1 MEFEF
6 NHIYYK
12 ILLSVFIFLFSIS
25 LNFASISS
33 DVGVNVTIGQAP
45 VLQINNFTV
54 VPDEITIGNSAN
66 FTIVV
71 SNIGNSDGNA
81 SSFIQIYNG
90 YNVIDSFSS
99 GISVIPFSSTPTNVS
114 VLHSMNYPVGNYI
127 ALGYIKYN
135 NKTIGPVYYNFSI
148 NRGQPPSVY
157 LVSPLNNS
165 ITSLNNDTLEFVFYV
180 DDVDSSQFTC
190 SLYLDNQ
197 KVGENNSVHRLV
209 NTSLKSNVSFSNGIH
224 TWFVRCTDNGDNS
237 ADSYTWNLHTGSF
250 CQILN
255 ISNLYY
261 VINENLS
268 SDETC
273 FTITASNVTLDCQGY
288 SIFFNS
294 GSAII
299 IQGQN
304 ATIKNCSFLQNNN
317 LSATA
322 IKVENSGI
330 NSNIIDNIINIK
342 GNESRGL
349 ILLAGNTNITNNF
362 IGMSGDDSF
371 ALYLQNTSGDIIRN
385 NSFILTS
392 AKSKF
397 IYADIKSVH
406 NSISENIYVPPSEL
420 EGFLIQFYVN
430 QSELNIT
437 IPSAGRTPSLGLYIP
452 ENSTQELVEVNLTTM
467 FIDSLK
473 VPIDIASKEGYLKM
487 KINISTSKLIQANTS
502 NPIIFT
508 INTSSMNLN
517 SVEESRLGL
526 YIYNESSSNW
536 NALAT
541 ECNLTSHICKGY
553 LTQFSTYGWIIYI
566 PVTVIAEKSEE
577 VKQVSL
583 SGTLSCTKELA
594 QISTEPN
601 ASVEVR
607 FLEQPYANSL
617 IKAGKADENGSFV
630 FIADL
635 PGRYQI
641 SARKTGFKDNSLI
654 LTAADDCVPRITFV
668 RKWLECSTLSCFMNI
683 PVLTT
688 QMKDV
693 VVDLSD
699 VLSIM
704 TGSLSIRDKYG
715 SLVNFYSFVGK
726 ELRFPLITDSFTIN
740 SQSNVNMEQI
750 NDLKN
755 GKVTVV
761 FKGSNTARVSGFV
774 LNLGDFGNNYINNVT
789 YVADK
794 EYEIF
799 RYTVDGKTVKIDHQ
813 LYLYPNS
820 KFVFSVSQVPLRC
833 TYSYEC
839 PSDSICQNGTCV
851 VVPCSCG
858 YILNR
863 TCIPYECCKD
873 SDCPSGKS
881 CIANLCIYTPPT
893 ISEEEKRY
901 IADRLNVLIVSIQSA
916 REQGED
922 TTAASQLLE
931 QARTAYEAGDFEKAK
946 ELLAQA
952 QQIFTQTIETQPS
965 IPYLAIMAVIVLLL
979 VLVLVYLLISKISK
993 PKWKPKKKK

>member
-1 MEFEF
+1 MKFEF
-6 NHIYYK
+6 NHYHI
-12 ILLSVFIFLFSIS
+12 ILLSVFILIFSIS
-25 LNFASISS
+25 LDFASISS
-33 DVGVNVTIGQAP
+33 DVGVNVTIGHAP

-54 VPDEITIGNSAN
+54 VPDDIPIGNSAN
-66 FTIVV
+66 FTIEV
-71 SNIGNSDGNA
+71 SNIGNSDGNVY
-81 SSFIQIYNG
+81 SLIQIYDG

-99 GISVIPFSSTPTNVS
+99 DTFLIPFSSTPTNVS
-114 VLHSMNYPVGNYI
+114 VLHDMNYPVGNYI

-148 NRGQPPSVY
+148 NRGQPPFVY

-165 ITSLNNDTLEFVFYV
+165 ITILNNDTLEFIFYV

-197 KVGENNSVHRLV
+197 KVGENNSVQILV
-209 NTSLKSNVSFSNGIH
+209 NTSLKSNVSFSNGTH
-224 TWFVRCTDNGDNS
+224 SWFVRCIDNGDNS
-237 ADSYTWNLHTGSF
+237 ADSSTWKLRTGSF
-250 CQILN
+250 CQTLD

-261 VINENLS
+261 VINENIS
-268 SDETC
+268 SNETC
-273 FTITASNVTLDCQGY
+273 FTITASNVTLDCQGH

-294 GSAII
+294 GSAIVV
-299 IQGQN
+299 QGQN
-304 ATIKNCSFLQNNN
+304 ATVKNCVLLQNNT
-317 LSATA
+317 LSASA
-322 IKVENSGI
+322 IHVDTTGM
-330 NSNIIDNIINIK
+330 NSNIIDNIISIT
-342 GNESRGL
+342 GNGARGL
-349 ILLAGNTNITNNF
+349 LLLAGNINLINNVVV
-362 IGMSGDDSF
+362 ISGDDSI
-371 ALYLQNTSGDIIRN
+371 ALYLHNSSGDTIQN
-385 NSFILTS
+385 NSLTLTS

-397 IYADIKSVH
+397 IYADVNSVQ
-406 NSISENIYVPPSEL
+406 NSISENIYVPSSEL
-420 EGFLIQFYVN
+420 EGFSIQFYVN
-430 QSELNIT
+430 ESELNIT

-452 ENSTQELVEVNLTTM
+452 ENSTQELTEVNLTTM

-487 KINISTSKLIQANTS
+487 QINISASKSIQANTS

-508 INTSSMNLN
+508 INTSSMNLT

-526 YIYNESSSNW
+526 YVYNESSSNW
-536 NALAT
+536 SALAT
-541 ECNLTSHICKGY
+541 DCNLTSHICKGY
-553 LTQFSTYGWIIYI
+553 LTHFSTYGWIIYI
-566 PVTVIAEKSEE
+566 PVTVTAEKTEE

-583 SGTLSCTKELA
+583 SGMLSCTKELA

-607 FLEQPYANSL
+607 FLEHPYANSL

-668 RKWLECSTLSCFMNI
+668 RKWLECSTLSCLVNI

-699 VLSIM
+699 VFSIM
-704 TGSLSIRDKYG
+704 TGSFSIIDKYG
-715 SLVNFYSFVGK
+715 SSVNFYSFVGK
-726 ELRFPLITDSFTIN
+726 ELRLPLITDSFTIN

-799 RYTVDGKTVKIDHQ
+799 RYTVDGKTVKIDQQ

-820 KFVFSVSQVPLRC
+820 KFVFSVSPVPLRC
-833 TYSYEC
+833 AYSYEC

-881 CIANLCIYTPPT
+881 CISHLCVYTPPT
-893 ISEEEKRY
+893 ITEEEKRY

-965 IPYLAIMAVIVLLL
+965 IPYLAIMVVIVLLL
-979 VLVLVYLLISKISK
+979 VLVLAYLLISKLSK
-993 PKWKPKKKK
+993 PKWKPKKKE